1 MDKTTRAFIGLG
13 SNLGDR
19 QKNCEGAV
27 AWLKAHP
34 QIEIARI
41 AKWIET
47 EAVCLPG
54 ETQPDFINGAVQIRT
69 NLDPVSLYQT
79 CKAIEKKIGRPESLK
94 KWGPRII
101 DLDLLFYGD
110 QIIETPF
117 LKIPHPLAH
126 ERLFVL
132 EPLNEIAPDLVHP
145 ILKKGVAELFQNLLN
160 NLPIR

>member
-1 MDKTTRAFIGLG
+1 M
-13 SNLGDR
+13 
-19 QKNCEGAV
+19 
-27 AWLKAHP
+27 
-34 QIEIARI
+34 
-41 AKWIET
+41 
-47 EAVCLPG
+47 
-54 ETQPDFINGAVQIRT
+54 
-69 NLDPVSLYQT
+69 SLYQI

-132 EPLNEIAPDLVHP
+132 EPLNEIAPDFVHP
-145 ILKKGVAELFQNLLN
+145 ILKKVVAELYQDMLEDV
-160 NLPIR
+160 R